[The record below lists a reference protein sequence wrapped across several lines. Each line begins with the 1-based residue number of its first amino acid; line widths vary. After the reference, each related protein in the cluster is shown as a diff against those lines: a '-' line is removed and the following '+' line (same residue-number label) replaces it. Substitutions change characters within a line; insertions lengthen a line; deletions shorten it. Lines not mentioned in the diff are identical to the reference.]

1 MGFMTPLAPLPPPG
15 NARLVYAIL
24 RNKSLFLAM
33 ANFDYEAALAKLSV
47 SHPHVRTPFVFL
59 PALWSPFIRDT

>member
-1 MGFMTPLAPLPPPG
+1 M
-15 NARLVYAIL
+15 YAIL